1 MIKSMQSMDVYEIGS
16 LIIIIPCIL
25 NTRRTFLGMA
35 EVVAEITY
43 KSHKTY
49 QNPSINPSIN
59 RNWEN
64 PSNRIKPALSTH
76 LNRR

>member
-1 MIKSMQSMDVYEIGS
+1 MDIYEIGS

-35 EVVAEITY
+35 EVVAEITC

-59 RNWEN
+59 RNFV
-64 PSNRIKPALSTH
+64 KPLKPH
-76 LNRR
+76 